1 MDRWC
6 TFFCFGERKIHKK
19 FFATEERKEEEASA
33 SAAACC
39 FSLEWVTSR
48 FVDTPAT
55 YELLSKSL
63 SSSRLMLM
71 LLFSQ
76 LLTLYGAS
84 STKSPLAL
92 WSDCGVHTS
101 SEKLFRSRFWFI
113 PGAGHSFF
121 YFYSSF
127 VRLLS
132 GPLRM
137 CTTTDFPF
145 KKWML
150 SCAAL
155 GQNNHNMQRFGK

>member
-6 TFFCFGERKIHKK
+6 TFFASEREKSTKS

-92 WSDCGVHTS
+92 WSTHLQRKTLQVAVLIHPGCWAFLLLFLFLFCASFIRSLEDVHHN
-101 SEKLFRSRFWFI
+101 WF
-113 PGAGHSFF
+113 SFTK
-121 YFYSSF
+121 
-127 VRLLS
+127 
-132 GPLRM
+132 M
-137 CTTTDFPF
+137 D
-145 KKWML
+145 
-150 SCAAL
+150 A
-155 GQNNHNMQRFGK
+155 